1 MNTIYQGQK
10 SMNVVEIVP
19 RTAQSLLEE
28 LFEACSDYDGYLT
41 EIEIVGAL
49 AMAQAYYSNTLIE
62 YTDE

>member
-1 MNTIYQGQK
+1 
-10 SMNVVEIVP
+10 MNVVEIVP

-49 AMAQAYYSNTLIE
+49 AMAQAYYANTLIE